1 MTRAYPILKRAFD
14 LLAATFATLVFL
26 PFWILIALAIKLFSP
41 GPVLYKPLRVGK
53 DGRPFTLLKF
63 RTMRAD
69 SGAIRLTTLRGDPR
83 VFPFGAFL
91 RKTKLDE
98 TPQLLNILAGQMSVV
113 GPRPEDKVNA
123 DALYV
128 GPYSRILSVKPGLSS
143 PASLY
148 DYTHGETYP
157 SEELYLRDFEPKKLA
172 VELYYIDH
180 RSFLYDFQII
190 CRTIVTIFFIALGKR
205 SFNPPRELALSEMQ
219 SAES

>member
-1 MTRAYPILKRAFD
+1 MTRAYPILKRTFD
-14 LLAATFATLVFL
+14 LLAAAPAILVFL
-26 PFWILIALAIKLFSP
+26 PLWLLIAIAIKLQSP

-63 RTMRAD
+63 RTMRTD

-98 TPQLLNILAGQMSVV
+98 TPQLLNILAGQMSVI

-128 GPYSRILSVKPGLSS
+128 GPYARILSVNPGLSS

-148 DYTHGETYP
+148 DYTHGENYP
-157 SEELYLRDFEPKKLA
+157 SEELYLRDFEPQKLA
-172 VELYYIDH
+172 VELYYVDH
-180 RSFLYDFQII
+180 QSFLYDIQII
-190 CRTIVTIFFIALGKR
+190 LRTIATITLIAFGKR
-205 SFNPPRELALSEMQ
+205 SFNPPRELALLDAHP
-219 SAES
+219 AET

>member
-1 MTRAYPILKRAFD
+1 MPRAYPILKRTFD
-14 LLAATFATLVFL
+14 LLAAVLAILVFL
-26 PFWILIALAIKLFSP
+26 PLWILIAIAIKLLSP
-41 GPVLYKPLRVGK
+41 GPVLYKPIRVGK

-63 RTMRAD
+63 RTMRVD

-98 TPQLLNILAGQMSVV
+98 SPQLLNILAGQMSVV

-157 SEELYLRDFEPKKLA
+157 SEELYLRDFEPQKLA
-172 VELYYIDH
+172 VELYYVDH
-180 RSFLYDFQII
+180 QSFLYDIQII
-190 CRTIVTIFFIALGKR
+190 LRTIATIILIAFGKR
-205 SFNPPRELALSEMQ
+205 SFPPPCEVAHLEKANI
-219 SAES
+219 